1 MHVKRSVTYTVRH
14 ALKSP
19 NPAWFIELVGVSGLL
34 CSVCVN
40 TDCCGSLD
48 VRVSAGREKGVMGD
62 LSTDG
67 SHIPLFSV

>member
-1 MHVKRSVTYTVRH
+1 M
-14 ALKSP
+14 
-19 NPAWFIELVGVSGLL
+19 

-62 LSTDG
+62 HSTDG
-67 SHIPLFSV
+67 SHIPFVLSLIKALQIKAVDEGRERERGKTAGDAFLHL